1 MSQASAFPSLAVHLV
16 NQSCRQV
23 AVCLAHVHCER
34 LRFKSV
40 KQCGDVA
47 NPAVRQAFGPLQAMQ
62 VLELQAGRDQFI
74 DISNSLYFS
83 SIILTIICNGRNL
96 SMIFCHD
103 DL

>member
-34 LRFKSV
+34 LHFKSV

-47 NPAVRQAFGPLQAMQ
+47 HPAVRQAFGPLQAMQ
-62 VLELQAGRDQFI
+62 VLELQAGRDQFL
-74 DISNSLYFS
+74 DILHSLYFS
-83 SIILTIICNGRNL
+83 SIMLTMHYNIRNL
-96 SMIFCHD
+96 SSIFWNV